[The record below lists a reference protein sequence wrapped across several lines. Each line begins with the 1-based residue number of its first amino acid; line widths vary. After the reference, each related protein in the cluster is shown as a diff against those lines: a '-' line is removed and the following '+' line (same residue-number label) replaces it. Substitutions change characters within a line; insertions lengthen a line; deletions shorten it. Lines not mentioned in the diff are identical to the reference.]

1 MSFQSP
7 YNESEILKLVAA
19 GDKNAFTH
27 LYNSYRNKIYSIAF
41 ELTESAAVAEEIVQD
56 VFLKIWVKRNSLE
69 EVTHFRAYLFT
80 ITRNYVF
87 TALKRIARKESIEV
101 NAMQDA
107 PLYYHDTENR
117 VLNNEYTRI
126 LQAAIDRL
134 PEQQRQVYNLI
145 KKEGYKREE
154 AAAVLRLSPET
165 VKTHLAQ
172 AMRSIRTYCLAR
184 LDVSIA
190 LIILMRHY

>member
-1 MSFQSP
+1 LSFQP
-7 YNESEILKLVAA
+7 LYTEQELLRLVTE
-19 GDKNAFTH
+19 GDRNAFTQ
-27 LYNSYRNKIYSIAF
+27 LYNNYRNKIYSIAY
-41 ELTESAAVAEEIVQD
+41 ELTESTTVAEEIVQD
-56 VFLKIWVKRNSLE
+56 TFLKIWVKRETLLE
-69 EVTHFRAYLFT
+69 VEHFRAYLFT

-101 NAMQDA
+101 SAIQDA
-107 PLYYHDTENR
+107 PLYDHDTEDR

-134 PEQQRQVYNLI
+134 PEQQKQVYNLI
-145 KKEGYKREE
+145 KKEGLKREE
-154 AAAVLRLSPET
+154 AAAALHLSPET

-184 LDVSIA
+184 LDISIA
-190 LIILMRHY
+190 LIILIRNY

>member
-1 MSFQSP
+1 MSLEPLYTEQ
-7 YNESEILKLVAA
+7 ELLRLVAE
-19 GDKNAFTH
+19 GDRNAFTQI
-27 LYNSYRNKIYSIAF
+27 YNNYRNKIYSIAF
-41 ELTESAAVAEEIVQD
+41 ELTESTTVAEEIVQD
-56 VFLKIWVKRNSLE
+56 TFLKIWVKRESLPE
-69 EVTHFRAYLFT
+69 IEHFRAWLFT

-101 NAMQDA
+101 SAIQDV
-107 PLYYHDTENR
+107 PLYDHDTEDR

-134 PEQQRQVYNLI
+134 PEQQKQVYNLI
-145 KKEGYKREE
+145 KKEGLKREE
-154 AAAVLRLSPET
+154 AAAALHLSPET

-184 LDVSIA
+184 LDISIA
-190 LIILMRHY
+190 LIILIRNY

>member
-1 MSFQSP
+1 LSSQSP
-7 YNESEILKLVAA
+7 YNERELLKLVAA
-19 GDKNAFTH
+19 SDKNAFTQV
-27 LYNSYRNKIYSIAF
+27 YNNYRNKIYSIAF
-41 ELTESAAVAEEIVQD
+41 ELTESSVVAEEIVQD
-56 VFLKIWVKRNSLE
+56 VFLKIWVKRTTLD

-87 TALKRIARKESIEV
+87 TALKRIARQETIEV

-117 VLNNEYTRI
+117 VLNNEYTRLI
-126 LQAAIDRL
+126 QAAIDRL

-145 KKEGYKREE
+145 KKEGLKREE
-154 AAAVLRLSPET
+154 AAAALRLSPET

>member
-7 YNESEILKLVAA
+7 YNELELLKLVIA
-19 GDKNAFTH
+19 GDRNAFTQV
-27 LYNSYRNKIYSIAF
+27 YNNYRNKIYSIAF
-41 ELTESAAVAEEIVQD
+41 ELTESSAVAEEIVQD
-56 VFLKIWVKRNSLE
+56 VFLKIWVKRATLD
-69 EVTHFRAYLFT
+69 EVEHFRAYLFT

-87 TALKRIARKESIEV
+87 TAMKRMARREAIEV
-101 NAMQDA
+101 NAMQDV
-107 PLYYHDTENR
+107 PLFHHDTENR

-154 AAAVLRLSPET
+154 AAAALRLSPET

>member
-1 MSFQSP
+1 MSFQP
-7 YNESEILKLVAA
+7 AYNEIELLKLVAE
-19 GDKNAFTH
+19 GNKNAFTEI
-27 LYNSYRNKIYSIAF
+27 YNNYRHKVYSIAY
-41 ELTESAAVAEEIVQD
+41 ELTDATAVAEEIVQD
-56 VFLKIWVKRNSLE
+56 VFLKVWVKRSSLH

-101 NAMQDA
+101 NAIQGT
-107 PLYYHDTENR
+107 PYYTHDTEDR

-134 PEQQRQVYNLI
+134 PEQQKQVYNLI
-145 KKEGYKREE
+145 KKEGLKREE
-154 AAAVLRLSPET
+154 AAAALHLSPET
-165 VKTHLAQ
+165 VKSHLAQ
-172 AMRSIRTYCLAR
+172 AMRSIRTYCLTR

-190 LIILMRHY
+190 LIILIRQY

>member
-1 MSFQSP
+1 LSFQP
-7 YNESEILKLVAA
+7 AHNENELLKLIAD
-19 GDKNAFTH
+19 GDKNAFTQ
-27 LYNSYRNKIYSIAF
+27 LYNNYRNKIYSIAF
-41 ELTESAAVAEEIVQD
+41 ELTESAAMAEEIVQD
-56 VFLKIWVKRNSLE
+56 VFLKIWVKRTTLD

-80 ITRNYVF
+80 LTRNYVF
-87 TALKRIARKESIEV
+87 TALKRIARKETVEV
-101 NAMQDA
+101 NAIQGE

-145 KKEGYKREE
+145 KNEGLKREE
-154 AAAVLRLSPET
+154 AAAALRLSPET

>member
-1 MSFQSP
+1 LSSQTP
-7 YNESEILKLVAA
+7 YSESELLKLVVA
-19 GDKNAFTH
+19 GDKNAFTQV
-27 LYNSYRNKIYSIAF
+27 YNNYRNKIYSIAF
-41 ELTESAAVAEEIVQD
+41 ELTESSAVAEEIVQD
-56 VFLKIWVKRNSLE
+56 VFLKIWVKRATLD

-87 TALKRIARKESIEV
+87 TALKRIARKEAIEV

-154 AAAVLRLSPET
+154 VAAALRLSPET

>member
-1 MSFQSP
+1 LSSQSP
-7 YNESEILKLVAA
+7 YSESELLKLVVA
-19 GDKNAFTH
+19 GDKNAFTQ
-27 LYNSYRNKIYSIAF
+27 LYNNYRNKIYSIAF
-41 ELTESAAVAEEIVQD
+41 ELTESSAVAEEIVQD
-56 VFLKIWVKRNSLE
+56 VFLKIWVKRTTLD

-87 TALKRIARKESIEV
+87 TALKRIARKEAIEV
-101 NAMQDA
+101 YAMQDA

-154 AAAVLRLSPET
+154 VAAALRLSPET

-184 LDVSIA
+184 LDVTIA

>member
-1 MSFQSP
+1 LSSQP
-7 YNESEILKLVAA
+7 AYYENELLKLVAE
-19 GDKNAFTH
+19 GDKNAFTQI
-27 LYNSYRNKIYSIAF
+27 YNNYRNKIYSIAI
-41 ELTESAAVAEEIVQD
+41 ELTESSAIAEEIVQD
-56 VFLKIWVKRNSLE
+56 VFLKIWVKRESLH
-69 EVTHFRAYLFT
+69 EVEHFRAYLFT
-80 ITRNYVF
+80 TTRNYVF

-101 NAMQDA
+101 NAMEGA

-145 KKEGYKREE
+145 KKEGLKREE
-154 AAAVLRLSPET
+154 AAAALHLSPET

-172 AMRSIRTYCLAR
+172 AMRSVRIYCLAR
-184 LDVSIA
+184 LDVTIA
-190 LIILMRHY
+190 LIILIRNY

>member
-1 MSFQSP
+1 VSDQFS
-7 YNESEILKLVAA
+7 YNENELLKLIAE
-19 GDKNAFTH
+19 GDKNAFTQ
-27 LYNSYRNKIYSIAF
+27 LYNNYRNKIYSIAF
-41 ELTESAAVAEEIVQD
+41 ELTESTAVAEEIVQD
-56 VFLKIWVKRNSLE
+56 VFLKIWVKRNTLN
-69 EVTHFRAYLFT
+69 EVEHFRAYLFT

-101 NAMQDA
+101 NAMEGA
-107 PLYYHDTENR
+107 PLYYHDTEDR

-145 KKEGYKREE
+145 KTEGLKREE
-154 AAAVLRLSPET
+154 AAAALQLSPET
-165 VKTHLAQ
+165 VKSHLAQ
-172 AMRSIRTYCLAR
+172 AMRSVRTYCLAR

-190 LIILMRHY
+190 LIILTRLY

>member
-1 MSFQSP
+1 MSFP
-7 YNESEILKLVAA
+7 ALHNEFELLKLIA
-19 GDKNAFTH
+19 GGDRNAFTQI
-27 LYNSYRNKIYSIAF
+27 YNNYRNKIYSIAF
-41 ELTESAAVAEEIVQD
+41 ELTESSAVAEEIVQD
-56 VFLKIWVKRNSLE
+56 VFLKIWVKRTTLD
-69 EVTHFRAYLFT
+69 EVEHFRAYLFT
-80 ITRNYVF
+80 MTRNYVF
-87 TALKRIARKESIEV
+87 TAMKRIARNESIEV

-107 PLYYHDTENR
+107 PLFHHDTENR

-154 AAAVLRLSPET
+154 AAAALRLSPET

>member
-1 MSFQSP
+1 LSLEPLYTEQ
-7 YNESEILKLVAA
+7 ELLRLVAE
-19 GDKNAFTH
+19 GDRNAFTQI
-27 LYNSYRNKIYSIAF
+27 YNNYRNKIYSIAF
-41 ELTESAAVAEEIVQD
+41 ELTESKTVAEEIVQD
-56 VFLKIWVKRNSLE
+56 TFLKIWVKREMLPGVE
-69 EVTHFRAYLFT
+69 HFRAYLFT

-101 NAMQDA
+101 SAIQDA
-107 PLYYHDTENR
+107 PLYDHDTEDR

-134 PEQQRQVYNLI
+134 PEQQKQVYNLI
-145 KKEGYKREE
+145 KKEGLKREE
-154 AAAVLRLSPET
+154 AAAALHLSPET

-184 LDVSIA
+184 LDISIA
-190 LIILMRHY
+190 LIILIRNY

>member
-1 MSFQSP
+1 MSSQSP
-7 YNESEILKLVAA
+7 YNERELLKLVAA
-19 GDKNAFTH
+19 SDKNAFTQV
-27 LYNSYRNKIYSIAF
+27 YNNYRNKIYSIAF
-41 ELTESAAVAEEIVQD
+41 ELTESSVVAEEIVQD
-56 VFLKIWVKRNSLE
+56 VFLKIWVKRTTLD

-87 TALKRIARKESIEV
+87 TALKRIARQETIEV

-117 VLNNEYTRI
+117 VLNNEYTRLI
-126 LQAAIDRL
+126 QAAIDRL

-145 KKEGYKREE
+145 KKEGLKREE
-154 AAAVLRLSPET
+154 AAAALRLSPET